1 MLVQICVHSICIILL
16 IRHKYSVPLQHR
28 RNCCQPTLPTPRRP
42 SRANDGAP
50 SPAPTVSLLFQ
61 CLLTSVHPTPPH
73 QIPIQSIHPI
83 RPIQSVTSQRIKA
96 SVSWYDP
103 ADTIRSSRFCVI
115 QPIIQYD
122 PVIVSSYQKDSSKT
136 HPHLPHCLSIH
147 ILYHISCWWPL
158 IWFSPSQAASSAR
171 HLLSSSSVASYA
183 DFFAS
188 DWDSPIPKAFFL
200 AFLISSPAGQ
210 SLEETRK
217 CLMEPHRHC
226 FCSFF
231 SGWLFMVSSCASSML
246 KIIVWNYIP
255 GIKSIPLCLASM
267 LSYICCFIIF
277 CLWKALSCLTSYCW

>member
-158 IWFSPSQAASSAR
+158 MWFSTLPSGLCSQTFALFLWCCIFFC
-171 HLLSSSSVASYA
+171 LLC
-183 DFFAS
+183 FQFR
-188 DWDSPIPKAFFL
+188 WRCLQGEFL
-200 AFLISSPAGQ
+200 AFLIASPAGQ
-210 SLEETRK
+210 SLCDVHK
-217 CLMEPHRHC
+217 CLIDPHRRC
-226 FCSFF
+226 
-231 SGWLFMVSSCASSML
+231 
-246 KIIVWNYIP
+246 
-255 GIKSIPLCLASM
+255 PLA
-267 LSYICCFIIF
+267 
-277 CLWKALSCLTSYCW
+277 